1 LKPRSTNTV
10 AQSTDCREITM
21 KAKLAGLLVIAIA
34 SLCAQGCGAALS
46 STTSTERRSAPAAAP
61 LPSEAEARAQAVRW
75 LEARVKGDPDDI
87 TAQNKLG
94 GYYLQLLRETGNLTY
109 LELATRAAQ
118 ASLKSVNAEM
128 NRGGLGLLTQAEFAA
143 HNFAAARNHAQ
154 QLVQMDGGKAYPYQ
168 LLGDAQ
174 LELGEYDAATAS
186 FKKLAQLAPGD
197 LSTETRLAR
206 LAALRGDH
214 QRARGHY
221 ENALQAALAAV
232 PPARETV
239 AWCRWQLGETVFNA
253 GDYEAAEKY
262 YRDALTT
269 FPDYYRALAGLGRV
283 RAARG
288 DLPGAIE
295 QYERAT
301 RLLPEPV
308 TVAALG
314 DLYQLAGRTKE
325 AAAQYALCEQ
335 LARLGKAKDEL
346 YNRQLALFYAD
357 HDLKAE
363 EAYQAALREYAVRR
377 DIHGADALAWTA
389 LKAGKL
395 VEAQQAIKDALRLGT
410 QEARLFYHAGMI
422 AQAAGNRAAARDYLQ
437 RALKLNPQFDPLQA
451 KRAAE
456 AVAN

>member
-1 LKPRSTNTV
+1 
-10 AQSTDCREITM
+10 M
-21 KAKLAGLLVIAIA
+21 KAKLIGLLFIIIAT
-34 SLCAQGCGAALS
+34 LCAQGCGAALS
-46 STTSTERRSAPAAAP
+46 SSASTASPAAPPTAAAP
-61 LPSEAEARAQAVRW
+61 LPSETEARAQATRW
-75 LEARVKGDPDDI
+75 LEARVKNDPDDI

-94 GYYLQLLRETGNLTY
+94 GYYLQTLRETGNLTY

-118 ASLKSVNAEM
+118 ASLKSVPAEV
-128 NRGGLGLLTQAEFAA
+128 NRGGLSLLAQTEFAG
-143 HNFAAARNHAQ
+143 HNFAAARDHAQ

-174 LELGEYDAATAS
+174 LELGEYDAATATI
-186 FKKLAQLAPGD
+186 KKLSQLAPND
-197 LSTETRLAR
+197 MATETRLAR
-206 LAALRGDH
+206 LAALRGDNA
-214 QRARGHY
+214 RARGHY
-221 ENALQAALAAV
+221 ENALQTALAAA
-232 PPARETV
+232 PPTWETV
-239 AWCRWQLGETVFNA
+239 AWCRWQLGDTVFNA
-253 GDYEAAEKY
+253 GDYTAAEKY

-269 FPDYYRALAGLGRV
+269 FPGYYRALAGLGRV

-295 QYERAT
+295 QYEHAT

-335 LARLGKAKDEL
+335 LARLGKAKGEL
-346 YNRQLALFYAD
+346 YNRLLALFYAD
-357 HDLKAE
+357 HNLKAE
-363 EAYQAALREYAVRR
+363 EAYQAAQREYAVRR

-395 VEAQQAIKDALRLGT
+395 VEAQEAIKDALRLGT
-410 QEARLFYHAGMI
+410 QDAKLFYHAGMI
-422 AQAAGNRAAARDYLQ
+422 ARAAGNKTAARDYLQ
-437 RALKLNPQFDPLQA
+437 RALKLNSQFDPLQA
-451 KRAAE
+451 KRAVE